1 VKFRL
6 NLRLNTALK
15 RAPNA
20 GIGGPSPSLE
30 AVTNTDAWLIF
41 AVGFGLGAVIVGGS
55 VLRIRRNVLDKF
67 EQAQSLSDGAA
78 ELLEV
83 LSAAALVLNPANL
96 AVRATQGAL
105 AFGIL
110 QNRTL
115 TSPDLV
121 ELVNKTRESNTIE
134 ALDVELTTGLSKDKV
149 YITARAANI
158 GDGNVLLIV
167 DDRTES
173 KRLDET
179 RRDFIANIS
188 HELKTPIGAISLL
201 AEALADAAE
210 DPEAVAKFSK
220 SLRKES
226 KRLSGLIKDVIQLS
240 RIQSAEIVTNA
251 EIVDLSTVVMEA
263 VDRNSFRA
271 ENRGLKISYDAPEGV
286 EVVGDPEMLTVAV
299 KNLIENAI
307 IYSDEGASVGVGLRS
322 VDNVAEI
329 TVTDSGIGIAN
340 SDQGR
345 IFERFYRV
353 DPSRSRKTGGTG
365 LGLAIVKH
373 VALSHNG
380 EVKLFSK
387 PGVGST
393 FTLRIPRADKN
404 IVVSES
410 ERNAS

>member
-1 VKFRL
+1 M
-6 NLRLNTALK
+6 N
-15 RAPNA
+15 
-20 GIGGPSPSLE
+20 
-30 AVTNTDAWLIF
+30 NTDAWLIF
-41 AVGFGLGAVIVGGS
+41 ALGFGLGAVIVGGS
-55 VLRIRRNVLDKF
+55 VLRIRRNVLEKF

-83 LSAAALVLNPANL
+83 LSAAALVLNPSNL

-105 AFGIL
+105 AFGLL

-115 TSPDLV
+115 TSHDLV

-134 ALDVELTTGLSKDKV
+134 ALDTELTIGLSKDKV

-167 DDRTES
+167 DDRTEA
-173 KRLDET
+173 KRLDDT

-201 AEALADAAE
+201 AEALADAAD

-220 SLRKES
+220 SLGKES

-240 RIQSAEIVTNA
+240 RIQSAEVVTNA

-263 VDRNSFRA
+263 VDRNSYRA
-271 ENRGLKISYDAPEGV
+271 ENRGLKISYDAPEGI

-329 TVTDSGIGIAN
+329 TVTDSGIGIAKAE
-340 SDQGR
+340 QGR

-387 PGVGST
+387 TGVGST

-410 ERNAS
+410 ERKAT